1 MTALASSS
9 RQPAKPLAGGIFV
22 VFWIVAIAAW
32 IVGAHLADP
41 ASRGFVIDIGIVFA
55 CVGFAAPALPT
66 MRSLVSA
73 MLLGLVAIGL
83 FAIGSYAHVT
93 VLLYLLRMLGP
104 FLALLAPL
112 NRTVGSI
119 RVFS

>member
-1 MTALASSS
+1 
-9 RQPAKPLAGGIFV
+9 
-22 VFWIVAIAAW
+22 
-32 IVGAHLADP
+32 
-41 ASRGFVIDIGIVFA
+41 
-55 CVGFAAPALPT
+55 